1 MSTVMALMMMA
12 MVPLMVIMMMSVMM
26 VNGHEGEEEYIEDD
40 DSGSGHDLLVGW
52 GGENSMSW
60 PSCKV
65 HLQMRRH
72 PTSSDLQPWNRQY
85 TLQ

>member
-52 GGENSMSW
+52 EGGNSMSW

-65 HLQMRRH
+65 HLQMRIH
-72 PTSSDLQPWNRQY
+72 PTSSDLQP
-85 TLQ
+85 